1 MSISSLGQ
9 NFHFSFSSF
18 NPKPEGPETSTELL
32 KPVSFGSNDTKLL
45 LSNESVSLLKSKFAN
60 DLIEEGGKIALKGK
74 ANEFVTDTFN
84 TLKDAINAIKDNFM
98 DLMNKEIVD
107 ISDPWCEPISLAT
120 ILQMLLKAE
129 ISGQN
134 ALSNEEKLLVK
145 SSFGADS
152 LEKISQKLDLGGEFK
167 ALKIDL
173 ATNILADMSKGFEA

>member
-1 MSISSLGQ
+1 MSISLLGQ

-18 NPKPEGPETSTELL
+18 NPKSEGLETSTELL
-32 KPVSFGSNDTKLL
+32 KPVSFGSNDIKLGD
-45 LSNESVSLLKSKFAN
+45 ESISLLKSKFGSGVAEIDGQIKLSSEAEQFVN
-60 DLIEEGGKIALKGK
+60 TMFSALKS
-74 ANEFVTDTFN
+74 
-84 TLKDAINAIKDNFM
+84 
-98 DLMNKEIVD
+98 DLQD
-107 ISDPWCEPISLAT
+107 ISSKFAQALEYYSLDTSDWCEPISLAT

>member
-1 MSISSLGQ
+1 MSISLLGQ

-18 NPKPEGPETSTELL
+18 NPKVEGLETNTELL
-32 KPVSFGSNDTKLL
+32 KPVSFGSNDIKLGD
-45 LSNESVSLLKSKFAN
+45 ESISLLKSKFGSGVAEIDGQIKLSSEAEQFVN
-60 DLIEEGGKIALKGK
+60 AMFSALKS
-74 ANEFVTDTFN
+74 
-84 TLKDAINAIKDNFM
+84 
-98 DLMNKEIVD
+98 DLQD
-107 ISDPWCEPISLAT
+107 ISSKFAQALEYYSLDTSDWCEPISLAT

-152 LEKISQKLDLGGEFK
+152 LDKISQKLDLGGEFK

-173 ATNILADMSKGFEA
+173 ATNILADMSKGFKA

>member
-1 MSISSLGQ
+1 MSISLLGQ

-18 NPKPEGPETSTELL
+18 NPKVEGLETNTELL
-32 KPVSFGSNDTKLL
+32 KPVSFGSNDIKLGD
-45 LSNESVSLLKSKFAN
+45 ESISLLKSKFGSGVAEIDGQIKLSSEAEQFVN
-60 DLIEEGGKIALKGK
+60 TMFSALKS
-74 ANEFVTDTFN
+74 
-84 TLKDAINAIKDNFM
+84 
-98 DLMNKEIVD
+98 DLQD
-107 ISDPWCEPISLAT
+107 ISSKFAQALEYYSLDTSDWCEPISLAT

-152 LEKISQKLDLGGEFK
+152 LEKISQKLNLGGEFK

-173 ATNILADMSKGFEA
+173 ATNILADMSKGFKA

>member
-1 MSISSLGQ
+1 MSISLLGQ

-32 KPVSFGSNDTKLL
+32 KPVSFGSNDIKLGD
-45 LSNESVSLLKSKFAN
+45 ESISLLKSKFGSGVAEIDGQIKLSSEAEQFVN
-60 DLIEEGGKIALKGK
+60 TMFSALKS
-74 ANEFVTDTFN
+74 
-84 TLKDAINAIKDNFM
+84 
-98 DLMNKEIVD
+98 DLQD
-107 ISDPWCEPISLAT
+107 ISSKFAQALEYYSLDTSDWCEPISLAT

-173 ATNILADMSKGFEA
+173 ATNILADMSKGFKV

>member
-18 NPKPEGPETSTELL
+18 NPKVEGPETSTELL
-32 KPVSFGSNDTKLL
+32 KPVSFGSNDIKLGD
-45 LSNESVSLLKSKFAN
+45 ESISLLKSKFGSGVAEIDGQIKLSSEAGQFVN
-60 DLIEEGGKIALKGK
+60 AMFSALKS
-74 ANEFVTDTFN
+74 
-84 TLKDAINAIKDNFM
+84 
-98 DLMNKEIVD
+98 DLQD
-107 ISDPWCEPISLAT
+107 ISSKFAQALEYYSLDTSDWCEPISLAT

>member
-1 MSISSLGQ
+1 MSISLLGQ

-18 NPKPEGPETSTELL
+18 NPKVEGLETNTELL
-32 KPVSFGSNDTKLL
+32 KPVSFGSNDIKLGD
-45 LSNESVSLLKSKFAN
+45 ESISLLKSKFGSGVAEIDGQIKLSSEAEQFVN
-60 DLIEEGGKIALKGK
+60 TMFSALKS
-74 ANEFVTDTFN
+74 
-84 TLKDAINAIKDNFM
+84 
-98 DLMNKEIVD
+98 DLQD
-107 ISDPWCEPISLAT
+107 ISSKFAQALEYYSLDTSDWCEPISLAT

-173 ATNILADMSKGFEA
+173 ATNILADMSKGFKV

>member
-1 MSISSLGQ
+1 MSISLLGQ

-18 NPKPEGPETSTELL
+18 NPKVEGLETNTELL
-32 KPVSFGSNDTKLL
+32 KPVSFGSNDIKLGD
-45 LSNESVSLLKSKFAN
+45 ESISLLKSKFGSGVAEIDGQIKLSSEAGQFVN
-60 DLIEEGGKIALKGK
+60 AMFSALKS
-74 ANEFVTDTFN
+74 
-84 TLKDAINAIKDNFM
+84 
-98 DLMNKEIVD
+98 DLQD
-107 ISDPWCEPISLAT
+107 ISSKFAQALEYYSLDTSDWCEPISLAT

-173 ATNILADMSKGFEA
+173 ATNILADMSKGFKA

>member
-1 MSISSLGQ
+1 MSISLLGQ

-18 NPKPEGPETSTELL
+18 NPKSEGLETNTELL
-32 KPVSFGSNDTKLL
+32 KPVSFGSNDIKLGD
-45 LSNESVSLLKSKFAN
+45 ESISLLKSKFGSGVAEIDGQIKLSSEAGQFVN
-60 DLIEEGGKIALKGK
+60 AMFSALKS
-74 ANEFVTDTFN
+74 
-84 TLKDAINAIKDNFM
+84 
-98 DLMNKEIVD
+98 DLQD
-107 ISDPWCEPISLAT
+107 ISSKFAQALEYYSLDTSDWCEPISLAT

-173 ATNILADMSKGFEA
+173 ATNILADMSKGFKA

>member
-1 MSISSLGQ
+1 MSISLLGQ
-9 NFHFSFSSF
+9 NFHFSFSNLNSRVES
-18 NPKPEGPETSTELL
+18 PEASTELL
-32 KPVSFGSNDTKLL
+32 KPVSFGSNDIKLGD
-45 LSNESVSLLKSKFAN
+45 ESVSLLKSKFGSGVAEIDGQIKLSSEAEQFVN
-60 DLIEEGGKIALKGK
+60 AMFSALKS
-74 ANEFVTDTFN
+74 
-84 TLKDAINAIKDNFM
+84 
-98 DLMNKEIVD
+98 DLQD
-107 ISDPWCEPISLAT
+107 ISSKFAQALEYYSLDTSDWCEPISLAT

>member
-1 MSISSLGQ
+1 MSISLLGQ

-32 KPVSFGSNDTKLL
+32 KPVSFGSNDIKLGD
-45 LSNESVSLLKSKFAN
+45 ESVSLLKSKFGSGVAEIDGQIKLSGEAEQFVN
-60 DLIEEGGKIALKGK
+60 AMFSALKS
-74 ANEFVTDTFN
+74 
-84 TLKDAINAIKDNFM
+84 
-98 DLMNKEIVD
+98 DLQD
-107 ISDPWCEPISLAT
+107 ISSKFAQALEYYSLDTSDWCEPISLAT

-173 ATNILADMSKGFEA
+173 ATNILADMSKGFKV

>member
-1 MSISSLGQ
+1 MSISLLGQ

-18 NPKPEGPETSTELL
+18 NPKVEGPETSTELL
-32 KPVSFGSNDTKLL
+32 KPVSFGSNDIKLGD
-45 LSNESVSLLKSKFAN
+45 ESISLLKSKFGSGVAEIDGQIKLSSEAEQFVN
-60 DLIEEGGKIALKGK
+60 AMFSALKS
-74 ANEFVTDTFN
+74 
-84 TLKDAINAIKDNFM
+84 
-98 DLMNKEIVD
+98 DLQD
-107 ISDPWCEPISLAT
+107 ISSKFAQALEYYSLDTSDWCEPISLAT

-173 ATNILADMSKGFEA
+173 ATNILADMSKGFEV

>member
-1 MSISSLGQ
+1 MSISLLGQ

-32 KPVSFGSNDTKLL
+32 KPVSFGSNDIKLGD
-45 LSNESVSLLKSKFAN
+45 ESVSLLKSKFGSGVAEIDGQIKLSSEAEQFVN
-60 DLIEEGGKIALKGK
+60 AMFSALKS
-74 ANEFVTDTFN
+74 
-84 TLKDAINAIKDNFM
+84 
-98 DLMNKEIVD
+98 DLQD
-107 ISDPWCEPISLAT
+107 ISSKFAQALEYYSLDTSDWCDPISLAT

>member
-1 MSISSLGQ
+1 MSISLLGQ

-18 NPKPEGPETSTELL
+18 NPKVEGLETNTELL
-32 KPVSFGSNDTKLL
+32 KPVSFGSNDIKLG
-45 LSNESVSLLKSKFAN
+45 NESISLLKSKFGSGVAEIDGQIKLSSEAEQFVN
-60 DLIEEGGKIALKGK
+60 TMFSALKS
-74 ANEFVTDTFN
+74 
-84 TLKDAINAIKDNFM
+84 
-98 DLMNKEIVD
+98 DLQD
-107 ISDPWCEPISLAT
+107 ISSKFAQALEYYSLDTSDWCEPISLAT

>member
-1 MSISSLGQ
+1 MSISLLGQ

-32 KPVSFGSNDTKLL
+32 KPVSFGSNDIKLGD
-45 LSNESVSLLKSKFAN
+45 ESVSLLKSKFGSGVAEIDGQIKLSGEAEQFVN
-60 DLIEEGGKIALKGK
+60 AMFSALKS
-74 ANEFVTDTFN
+74 
-84 TLKDAINAIKDNFM
+84 
-98 DLMNKEIVD
+98 DLQD
-107 ISDPWCEPISLAT
+107 ISSKFAQALEYYSLDTSDWCDPISLAT

-173 ATNILADMSKGFEA
+173 ATNILADMSKGFKV

>member
-1 MSISSLGQ
+1 MSISLLGQ

-32 KPVSFGSNDTKLL
+32 KPVSFGSNDIKLG
-45 LSNESVSLLKSKFAN
+45 NESVSLLKSKFGSGVAEIDGQIKLSSEAEQFVN
-60 DLIEEGGKIALKGK
+60 AMFSALKS
-74 ANEFVTDTFN
+74 
-84 TLKDAINAIKDNFM
+84 
-98 DLMNKEIVD
+98 DLQD
-107 ISDPWCEPISLAT
+107 ISSKFAQALEYYSLDTSDWCEPISLAT

-173 ATNILADMSKGFEA
+173 AANILADMSKGFEA

>member
-1 MSISSLGQ
+1 MSISLLGQ

-32 KPVSFGSNDTKLL
+32 KPVSFGSNDIKLG
-45 LSNESVSLLKSKFAN
+45 NESVSLLKSKFGSGVAEIDGQIKLSGEAEQFVN
-60 DLIEEGGKIALKGK
+60 AMFSALKS
-74 ANEFVTDTFN
+74 
-84 TLKDAINAIKDNFM
+84 
-98 DLMNKEIVD
+98 DLQD
-107 ISDPWCEPISLAT
+107 ISSKFAQALEYYSLDTSDWCEPISLAT

>member
-1 MSISSLGQ
+1 MSISLLGQ

-18 NPKPEGPETSTELL
+18 NPKPEGPKTNTELL
-32 KPVSFGSNDTKLL
+32 KPVSFGSNDIKLGD
-45 LSNESVSLLKSKFAN
+45 ESISLLKSKFGSGVAEIDGQIKLSSEAGQFVN
-60 DLIEEGGKIALKGK
+60 AMFSALKS
-74 ANEFVTDTFN
+74 
-84 TLKDAINAIKDNFM
+84 
-98 DLMNKEIVD
+98 DLQD
-107 ISDPWCEPISLAT
+107 ISSKFAQALEYYSLDTSDWCEPISLAT

>member
-1 MSISSLGQ
+1 MSISLLGQ
-9 NFHFSFSSF
+9 NFHFSFSRF
-18 NPKPEGPETSTELL
+18 NPQVEGLETNTELL
-32 KPVSFGSNDTKLL
+32 KPVSFGSNDIKLGD
-45 LSNESVSLLKSKFAN
+45 ESISLLKSKFGSGVAEIDGQIKLSSEAEQFVN
-60 DLIEEGGKIALKGK
+60 TMFSALKS
-74 ANEFVTDTFN
+74 
-84 TLKDAINAIKDNFM
+84 
-98 DLMNKEIVD
+98 DLQD
-107 ISDPWCEPISLAT
+107 ISSKLAQALEYYSLDTSDWCEPISLAT

-173 ATNILADMSKGFEA
+173 ATNILADMSKGFAV

>member
-1 MSISSLGQ
+1 MSISLLGQ

-18 NPKPEGPETSTELL
+18 NPKPEGPETNTELL
-32 KPVSFGSNDTKLL
+32 KPVSFGSNDIKLG
-45 LSNESVSLLKSKFAN
+45 NESVSLLKSKFGSGVAEIDGQIKLSSEAGQFVN
-60 DLIEEGGKIALKGK
+60 AMFSALKS
-74 ANEFVTDTFN
+74 
-84 TLKDAINAIKDNFM
+84 
-98 DLMNKEIVD
+98 DLQD
-107 ISDPWCEPISLAT
+107 ISSKFAQALEYYSLDTSDWCEPISLAT

-173 ATNILADMSKGFEA
+173 ATNILADMSKGFKV

>member
-1 MSISSLGQ
+1 MSISLLGQ

-18 NPKPEGPETSTELL
+18 NPKPEGPKTNTELL
-32 KPVSFGSNDTKLL
+32 KPVSFGSNDIKLGD
-45 LSNESVSLLKSKFAN
+45 ESVSLLKSKFGSGVAEIDGQIKLSSEAEQFVN
-60 DLIEEGGKIALKGK
+60 AMFSALKS
-74 ANEFVTDTFN
+74 
-84 TLKDAINAIKDNFM
+84 
-98 DLMNKEIVD
+98 DLQD
-107 ISDPWCEPISLAT
+107 ISSKFAQALEYYSLDTSDWCEPISLAT

-152 LEKISQKLDLGGEFK
+152 LDKISQKLNLGGEFK

>member
-1 MSISSLGQ
+1 MSISLLGQ
-9 NFHFSFSSF
+9 NLHFSFSSF
-18 NPKPEGPETSTELL
+18 NPKVEGPETNTELL
-32 KPVSFGSNDTKLL
+32 KPVSFGSNDIKLG
-45 LSNESVSLLKSKFAN
+45 NESVSLLKSKFGSGVAEIDGQIKLSGEAEQFVN
-60 DLIEEGGKIALKGK
+60 AMFSALKS
-74 ANEFVTDTFN
+74 
-84 TLKDAINAIKDNFM
+84 
-98 DLMNKEIVD
+98 DLQD
-107 ISDPWCEPISLAT
+107 ISSKFAQALEYYSLDTSDWCEPISLAT

>member
-1 MSISSLGQ
+1 MSISLLGQ

-18 NPKPEGPETSTELL
+18 NPKPESPETSTELL
-32 KPVSFGSNDTKLL
+32 KPVSFGSNDIKLGD
-45 LSNESVSLLKSKFAN
+45 ESISLLKSKFGSGVAEIDGQIKLSGEAEQFVN
-60 DLIEEGGKIALKGK
+60 AMFSALKS
-74 ANEFVTDTFN
+74 
-84 TLKDAINAIKDNFM
+84 
-98 DLMNKEIVD
+98 DLQD
-107 ISDPWCEPISLAT
+107 ISSKFAQALEYYSLDTSDWCEPISLAT

-173 ATNILADMSKGFEA
+173 ATNILADMSKGFEV

>member
-1 MSISSLGQ
+1 MSISLLGQ

-18 NPKPEGPETSTELL
+18 NPKVEGLETNTELL
-32 KPVSFGSNDTKLL
+32 KPVSFGSNDIKLGD
-45 LSNESVSLLKSKFAN
+45 ESISMLKSKFGSGVAEIDGQIKLSSEAEQFVN
-60 DLIEEGGKIALKGK
+60 AMFSALKS
-74 ANEFVTDTFN
+74 
-84 TLKDAINAIKDNFM
+84 
-98 DLMNKEIVD
+98 DLQD
-107 ISDPWCEPISLAT
+107 ISSKFAQALEYYSLDTSDWCEPISLAT

-173 ATNILADMSKGFEA
+173 ATNILADMSKGFEV

>member
-1 MSISSLGQ
+1 MSISLLGQ

-32 KPVSFGSNDTKLL
+32 KPVSFGSNDIKLGD
-45 LSNESVSLLKSKFAN
+45 ESISLLKSKFGSGVAEIDGQIKLSGEAEQFVN
-60 DLIEEGGKIALKGK
+60 AMFSALKS
-74 ANEFVTDTFN
+74 
-84 TLKDAINAIKDNFM
+84 
-98 DLMNKEIVD
+98 DLQD
-107 ISDPWCEPISLAT
+107 ISSKFAQALEYYSLDTSDWCEPISLAT

-152 LEKISQKLDLGGEFK
+152 LDKISQKLDLGGEFK

>member
-1 MSISSLGQ
+1 MSISLLGQ

-18 NPKPEGPETSTELL
+18 NPKVEGPETSTELL
-32 KPVSFGSNDTKLL
+32 KPVSFGSNDIKLGD
-45 LSNESVSLLKSKFAN
+45 ESISLLKSKFGSGVAEIDGQIKLSSEAEQFVN
-60 DLIEEGGKIALKGK
+60 AMFSALKS
-74 ANEFVTDTFN
+74 
-84 TLKDAINAIKDNFM
+84 
-98 DLMNKEIVD
+98 DLQD
-107 ISDPWCEPISLAT
+107 ISSKFAQALEYYSLDTSDWCEPISLAT

-152 LEKISQKLDLGGEFK
+152 LDKISQKLDLGGEFK

-173 ATNILADMSKGFEA
+173 ATNILADMSKGFEV

>member
-1 MSISSLGQ
+1 MSISLLGQ

-18 NPKPEGPETSTELL
+18 NPKPEGLETNTELL
-32 KPVSFGSNDTKLL
+32 KPVSFGSNDIKLGD
-45 LSNESVSLLKSKFAN
+45 ESISLLKSKFGSGVAEIDGQIKLSSEAEQFVN
-60 DLIEEGGKIALKGK
+60 TMFSALKS
-74 ANEFVTDTFN
+74 
-84 TLKDAINAIKDNFM
+84 
-98 DLMNKEIVD
+98 DLQD
-107 ISDPWCEPISLAT
+107 ISSKFAQALEYYSLDTSDWCEPISLAT

>member
-1 MSISSLGQ
+1 MSISLLGQ
-9 NFHFSFSSF
+9 NFHFSFSNLNSRVES
-18 NPKPEGPETSTELL
+18 PEASTELL
-32 KPVSFGSNDTKLL
+32 KPVSFGSNDIKL
-45 LSNESVSLLKSKFAN
+45 SDESVSLLKSKFGSGVAEIDGQIKLSSEAEQFVN
-60 DLIEEGGKIALKGK
+60 TMFSALKS
-74 ANEFVTDTFN
+74 
-84 TLKDAINAIKDNFM
+84 
-98 DLMNKEIVD
+98 DLQD
-107 ISDPWCEPISLAT
+107 ISSKFAQALEYYSLDTSDWCEPISLAT

-152 LEKISQKLDLGGEFK
+152 LDKISQKLNLGGEFK

>member
-1 MSISSLGQ
+1 MSISLLGQ

-18 NPKPEGPETSTELL
+18 NPKPESPETSTELL
-32 KPVSFGSNDTKLL
+32 KPVSFGSNDIKLGD
-45 LSNESVSLLKSKFAN
+45 ESISLLKSKFGSGVAEIDGQIKLSSEAEQFVN
-60 DLIEEGGKIALKGK
+60 TMFSALKS
-74 ANEFVTDTFN
+74 
-84 TLKDAINAIKDNFM
+84 
-98 DLMNKEIVD
+98 DLQD
-107 ISDPWCEPISLAT
+107 ISSKFAQALEYYSLDTSDWCEPISLAT

-173 ATNILADMSKGFEA
+173 ATNILADMSKGFEV

>member
-1 MSISSLGQ
+1 MSISLLGQ

-18 NPKPEGPETSTELL
+18 NPKIEGSETNTELL
-32 KPVSFGSNDTKLL
+32 KPVSFGSNDIKLGD
-45 LSNESVSLLKSKFAN
+45 ESVSLLKSKFGSGVAEIDGQIKLSGEAEQFVN
-60 DLIEEGGKIALKGK
+60 AMFSALKS
-74 ANEFVTDTFN
+74 
-84 TLKDAINAIKDNFM
+84 
-98 DLMNKEIVD
+98 DLQD
-107 ISDPWCEPISLAT
+107 ISSKFAQALEYYSLDTSDWCDPISLAT

-152 LEKISQKLDLGGEFK
+152 LEKISQKLNLGGEFK

>member
-1 MSISSLGQ
+1 MSISLLGQ

-32 KPVSFGSNDTKLL
+32 KPVSFGSNDIKLGD
-45 LSNESVSLLKSKFAN
+45 ESISLLKSKFGSGVAEIDGQIKLSSEAEQFVN
-60 DLIEEGGKIALKGK
+60 TMFSALKS
-74 ANEFVTDTFN
+74 
-84 TLKDAINAIKDNFM
+84 
-98 DLMNKEIVD
+98 DLQD
-107 ISDPWCEPISLAT
+107 ISSKFAQALEYYSLDTSDWCEPISLAT

-145 SSFGADS
+145 SSFGTDS

-173 ATNILADMSKGFEA
+173 ATNILADMSKGFKA

>member
-1 MSISSLGQ
+1 MSISLLGQ
-9 NFHFSFSSF
+9 NFHFSFSNLNSRVES
-18 NPKPEGPETSTELL
+18 PEASTELL
-32 KPVSFGSNDTKLL
+32 KPVSFGSNDIKLGD
-45 LSNESVSLLKSKFAN
+45 ESISLLKSKFGSGVAEIDGQIKLSSEAEQFVN
-60 DLIEEGGKIALKGK
+60 TMFSALKS
-74 ANEFVTDTFN
+74 
-84 TLKDAINAIKDNFM
+84 
-98 DLMNKEIVD
+98 DLQD
-107 ISDPWCEPISLAT
+107 ISSKFAQALEYYSLDTSDWCEPISLAT

-173 ATNILADMSKGFEA
+173 ATNILADMSKGFKV

>member
-1 MSISSLGQ
+1 MSISLLGQ

-18 NPKPEGPETSTELL
+18 NPKVEGLETNTELL
-32 KPVSFGSNDTKLL
+32 KPVSFGSNDIKLGD
-45 LSNESVSLLKSKFAN
+45 ESISLLKSKFGSGVAEIDGQIKLSSEAEQFVN
-60 DLIEEGGKIALKGK
+60 AMFSALKS
-74 ANEFVTDTFN
+74 
-84 TLKDAINAIKDNFM
+84 
-98 DLMNKEIVD
+98 DLQD
-107 ISDPWCEPISLAT
+107 ISSKFAQALEYYSLDTSDWCEPISLAT

-173 ATNILADMSKGFEA
+173 ATNILADMSKGFEV

>member
-1 MSISSLGQ
+1 MSISLLGQ
-9 NFHFSFSSF
+9 NFHFSFSSL
-18 NPKPEGPETSTELL
+18 NSRVESPETSTELL
-32 KPVSFGSNDTKLL
+32 KPVSFGSNDIKLGD
-45 LSNESVSLLKSKFAN
+45 ESISLLKSKFGSGVAEIDGQIKLSSEAEQFVN
-60 DLIEEGGKIALKGK
+60 TMFSALKS
-74 ANEFVTDTFN
+74 
-84 TLKDAINAIKDNFM
+84 
-98 DLMNKEIVD
+98 DLQD
-107 ISDPWCEPISLAT
+107 ISSKFAQALEYYSLDTSDWCEPISLAT

>member
-1 MSISSLGQ
+1 MSISLLGQ

-18 NPKPEGPETSTELL
+18 NPKVEGPRTNTELL
-32 KPVSFGSNDTKLL
+32 KPVSFGSNDIKLGD
-45 LSNESVSLLKSKFAN
+45 ESVSLLKSKFGSGVAEIDGQIKLSGEAEQFVN
-60 DLIEEGGKIALKGK
+60 AMFSALKS
-74 ANEFVTDTFN
+74 
-84 TLKDAINAIKDNFM
+84 
-98 DLMNKEIVD
+98 DLQD
-107 ISDPWCEPISLAT
+107 ISSKFAQALEYYSLDTSDWCEPISLAT

-152 LEKISQKLDLGGEFK
+152 LDKISQKLDLGGEFK

-173 ATNILADMSKGFEA
+173 ATNILADMSKGFEV

>member
-1 MSISSLGQ
+1 MSISLLGQ

-18 NPKPEGPETSTELL
+18 NPKVEGPETSTELL
-32 KPVSFGSNDTKLL
+32 KPVSFGSNDIKLGD
-45 LSNESVSLLKSKFAN
+45 ESISLLKSKFGSGVAEIDGQIKLSSEAEQFVN
-60 DLIEEGGKIALKGK
+60 TMFSALKS
-74 ANEFVTDTFN
+74 
-84 TLKDAINAIKDNFM
+84 
-98 DLMNKEIVD
+98 DLQD
-107 ISDPWCEPISLAT
+107 ISSKFAQALEYYSLDTSDWCEPISLAT

-173 ATNILADMSKGFEA
+173 ATNILADMSKGFKA